1 VHQGHKQPQKRRVS
15 TLKLTQ
21 AQNAS
26 SSVPS
31 HTQQIPEPGGASAAP
46 WSSASP
52 ACNPVPEIHKA
63 SLSIQIAPTPDRK
76 AAPEC
81 QHHPSRFSPD
91 PSKMPPESM
100 QQMSDAPAAQCHVLG
115 NQKVTANVMEVN
127 ASQTHRQ
134 ISAEAAPLPPSSPL
148 PPPPPLPMVPVH
160 QPSLSPDSGTHA
172 TSFPLPPCDDFWPSH
187 IYRTPAL
194 SPFSYTY
201 PFLVP
206 DTLLHKTETDSIV
219 SAMSEFSS
227 QPVSEFSA
235 AMLDELQS
243 CNYTTDCSETPS
255 PTLSQTSAAS
265 DGTTLTSTAA
275 SS

>member
-1 VHQGHKQPQKRRVS
+1 MFSYVLIVCFF
-15 TLKLTQ
+15 LK
-21 AQNAS
+21 
-26 SSVPS
+26 
-31 HTQQIPEPGGASAAP
+31 
-46 WSSASP
+46 
-52 ACNPVPEIHKA
+52 
-63 SLSIQIAPTPDRK
+63 IQ
-76 AAPEC
+76 
-81 QHHPSRFSPD
+81 
-91 PSKMPPESM
+91 
-100 QQMSDAPAAQCHVLG
+100 LG

-134 ISAEAAPLPPSSPL
+134 TSAEAAPLPPSPPP
-148 PPPPPLPMVPVH
+148 PPPPPLPMAPVH

-187 IYRTPAL
+187 ICRTPAL

-243 CNYTTDCSETPS
+243 CNYDTTDCSETPS

-275 SS
+275 SSHVIILPFFSSILFNRAVKVEKKLILVRHLI